1 MPEDPRNASALSFQ
15 NRIRSPVNLS
25 KLATELGQER
35 ERERERE
42 HEIESERR

>member
-15 NRIRSPVNLS
+15 NRIVPPVNLS

-35 ERERERE
+35 ERERE
-42 HEIESERR
+42 HAIESERR